1 MQQTSVAVPDL
12 DTDVPARR
20 RAPVARTYPTVDD
33 ATLAAHR
40 AGRPGR
46 HQRGLGRLET
56 FAGLRAFALV
66 AGGCCAVVGVA
77 IEVVMLVSPGPA
89 MHPELH
95 VGAAASLL
103 VVLAALVWPWPKL
116 RVVVAE
122 STAAVREKE
131 FSPQYGDNYRA
142 VAVEVGDVSLPVPPE
157 WAAQAPFAFAAE
169 AAVAERV
176 ARGKVVW
183 RALLWV
189 RPLRAREHPVL
200 LPLFG
205 PGPEQR

>member
-20 RAPVARTYPTVDD
+20 AQARPYPFVDD

-40 AGRPGR
+40 EGRPGA

-56 FAGLRAFALV
+56 IAGLRAFSLFV
-66 AGGCCAVVGVA
+66 GGCCAVIGVLL
-77 IEVVMLVSPGPA
+77 EVVMLLSPGPEA
-89 MHPELH
+89 HPELH
-95 VGAAASLL
+95 VGAAAAVLVFLVALL
-103 VVLAALVWPWPKL
+103 WPWPKL
-116 RVVVAE
+116 RVVIAE

-131 FSPQYGDNYRA
+131 FSPQYGDTYRA

-169 AAVAERV
+169 TAIAERV

-189 RPLRAREHPVL
+189 RPLRPREHAVFAPL
-200 LPLFG
+200 LG
-205 PGPEQR
+205 PRPEQR

>member
-20 RAPVARTYPTVDD
+20 TQARTYPFVDD

-40 AGRPGR
+40 EGRPGA

-56 FAGLRAFALV
+56 FAGLRAFSLV
-66 AGGCCAVVGVA
+66 AGGFCAVVGVI
-77 IEVVMLVSPGPA
+77 IEVVMWLSPGPEP
-89 MHPELH
+89 HPEMH

-103 VVLAALVWPWPKL
+103 VVLVALLWPWPKL
-116 RVVVAE
+116 RIVIAE

-131 FSPQYGDNYRA
+131 FSPQYGDTHRA

-157 WAAQAPFAFAAE
+157 WAAQAPFTFAAE
-169 AAVAERV
+169 TAIAERI

-189 RPLRAREHPVL
+189 RPLRPREHPVL
-200 LPLFG
+200 ASLLG
-205 PGPEQR
+205 PRPEQR